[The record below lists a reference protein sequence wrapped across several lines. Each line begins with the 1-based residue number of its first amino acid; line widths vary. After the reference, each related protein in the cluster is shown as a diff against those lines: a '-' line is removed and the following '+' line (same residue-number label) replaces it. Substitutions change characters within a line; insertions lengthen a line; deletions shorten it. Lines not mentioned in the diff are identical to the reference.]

1 VSRAVPVTRRNL
13 TAEPRRLAASAA
25 GIGLAVMLVLLL
37 DGLWAGVQTQ
47 ATMYEDH
54 TGAALAVVAPGT
66 RNLFSDNSLLD
77 PATLAQVRAV
87 PGVTWAA
94 PVRVGFGIVDLHDR
108 KVAVQLVGSVPG
120 QGGGPWRLVEGRSV
134 RADDEVVVDTVLAR
148 RHQLPVGSA
157 FSIGGRRFTVVG
169 RSVGTGFMTSFVW
182 TTLPAAAALTNAPDR
197 ISAVLVATADPAGVR
212 NRLITGAGL
221 TIRTRQELR
230 AADLD
235 QAVSFFG
242 KPLRLMVGVAFA
254 AGTLVVA
261 LCAYAAVVER
271 RRDYGVVKA
280 LGATRGRLVGL
291 ALAQTG
297 GLAALGAAA
306 GAVWFAAGRVAIGW
320 WRPQFSIPLTTA
332 GVARAAVAV
341 AMMALLAGV
350 IPARRLARLDPAAAY
365 RGA

>member
-1 VSRAVPVTRRNL
+1 MSRAVPVTRRNL

-37 DGLWAGVQTQ
+37 DGLWAGVQAQ

-54 TGAALAVVAPGT
+54 TGAALAIVAPGT

-77 PATLAQVRAV
+77 PATLARVRAV

-120 QGGGPWRLVEGRSV
+120 QGGGPWRLIEGRSV
-134 RADDEVVVDTVLAR
+134 RYDDEVVVDTVLAR
-148 RHQLPVGSA
+148 RHRLPVGSA

-182 TTLPAAAALTNAPDR
+182 TTLPAAATLTNAADR
-197 ISAVLVATADPAGVR
+197 ISAVLVATANPAGVR
-212 NRLITGAGL
+212 NRLEGAGL
-221 TIRTRQELR
+221 TARTRQELH

-261 LCAYAAVVER
+261 LCAYAAVIER

-306 GAVWFAAGRVAIGW
+306 GAAWFAAGRVAIGW

-332 GVARAAVAV
+332 GVARAALAILL
-341 AMMALLAGV
+341 MALLAGLV
-350 IPARRLARLDPAAAY
+350 PARRLARLDPAAAY